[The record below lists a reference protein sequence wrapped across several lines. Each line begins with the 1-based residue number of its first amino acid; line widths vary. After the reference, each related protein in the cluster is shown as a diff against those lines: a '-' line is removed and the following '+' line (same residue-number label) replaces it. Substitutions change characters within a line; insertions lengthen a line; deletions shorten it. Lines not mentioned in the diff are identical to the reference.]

1 MFLAHIA
8 EDGREEAVEDH
19 LCAVAERAADF
30 AARFGSEGWAYNM
43 GVLHDIGKY
52 TDAFQRRIK
61 ENGPRVDHS
70 TAGASIMADSGDL
83 GALLAYAIAGH
94 HAGLPDGCPTGE
106 NIQRE
111 TQDSTLTKRLE
122 RFRAENSSGAT
133 WLNRAPFK
141 RLGLR
146 GSPGTPTPLVG
157 AQKSG
162 GYGAG
167 FWVRMMFSCLVDADF
182 LATEEFMQGHERK
195 NLPSASAAELRD
207 TLEDRLSMF
216 YPPRTP
222 LNELRCRILDDCR
235 AAATGQPGFYA
246 LTVPTGGGKTLGS
259 LRFALNQAA
268 LSGHLGAKVIYAVP
282 YTSII
287 EQNADVIRGMIGR
300 EQVLEHHSGFDFDS
314 VDEKPEGQE
323 HVVAHNRE
331 RPTGLG
337 DALRLAAENWDA
349 PVVVTTN
356 VQLFESLHSNRTSK
370 CRKLHNLAKSVI
382 VLDEA
387 QMLPVEYLKPCL
399 AALEELVA
407 HYGCTVV
414 FCTATQP
421 ALDGII
427 EDLPRPV
434 EISQARLDSFEK
446 LRRVTYCLEGELDDA
461 RLAERLRNEKQVL
474 CILDNR
480 KQTRVVFESLDD
492 DGTYHLSTLMHPEH
506 RRTVISEIRQ
516 RLKEG
521 LPCRV
526 ISTSLVEAG
535 VDLDFPVVYRAMSGL
550 DSIVQAAGRCNRNDG
565 RSSSES
571 LVHIFEPDDS
581 YRRPREV
588 SQRAAVGRSVLRSVG
603 YADGGGG
610 LIEIDLG
617 SPEIM
622 REYFARL
629 YDIRRD
635 GMDKGGAYKKLAND
649 RGGWGSYPFKSVAEE
664 FKLIESADCSVIVPS
679 EAIEEEIELLREGV
693 AGRNAMRRLR
703 QYSVNVYRANLPS
716 LAGSVEQVAEDTFL
730 LVNTDRY
737 SSACGLDLTDRHG
750 EGLMW

>member
-19 LCAVAERAADF
+19 LGAVAKLAADF
-30 AARFGSEGWAYNM
+30 AASFGSEGWAYNM
-43 GVLHDIGKY
+43 GALHDVGKY
-52 TDAFQRRIK
+52 TDAFQR
-61 ENGPRVDHS
+61 
-70 TAGASIMADSGDL
+70 
-83 GALLAYAIAGH
+83 
-94 HAGLPDGCPTGE
+94 AGLPDGCPTGE
-106 NIQRE
+106 NIQRG
-111 TQDSTLTKRLE
+111 TQGSTLKERLE
-122 RFRAENSSGAT
+122 RFKAKSSSRLP
-133 WLNRAPFK
+133 WFDRVPFG
-141 RLGLR
+141 RFGLR
-146 GSPGTPTPLVG
+146 SSPGMPAPLVG

-162 GYGAG
+162 GYGVS

-182 LATEEFMQGHERK
+182 LATEEFMRGDARESLSQTSVVELCDILER
-195 NLPSASAAELRD
+195 
-207 TLEDRLSMF
+207 RLSAF
-216 YPPRTP
+216 YPPCTP
-222 LNELRCRILDDCR
+222 LNELRCRILNDCR

-349 PVVVTTN
+349 PVVVATN

-434 EISQARLDSFEK
+434 EISQAGLDSFEK

>member
-19 LCAVAERAADF
+19 LGAVAKLAADF
-30 AARFGSEGWAYNM
+30 AASFGSEGWAYNM
-43 GVLHDIGKY
+43 GALHDVGKY

-106 NIQRE
+106 NIQRG
-111 TQDSTLTKRLE
+111 TQGSTLKERLE
-122 RFRAENSSGAT
+122 RFKAKSSSRLP
-133 WLNRAPFK
+133 WFDRVPFG
-141 RLGLR
+141 RFGLR
-146 GSPGTPTPLVG
+146 SSPGMPAPLVG

-162 GYGAG
+162 GYGVS

-182 LATEEFMQGHERK
+182 LATEEFMRGDARESLSQTSVVELCDILER
-195 NLPSASAAELRD
+195 
-207 TLEDRLSMF
+207 RLSAF
-216 YPPRTP
+216 YPPCTP
-222 LNELRCRILDDCR
+222 LNELRCRILNDCR

-314 VDEKPEGQE
+314 VDYTSLGPELF
-323 HVVAHNRE
+323 VPHNRE

-349 PVVVTTN
+349 PVVVATN

-434 EISQARLDSFEK
+434 EISQAGLDSFEK

-635 GMDKGGAYKKLAND
+635 GMDKGGDYKKLAND